1 MEPDYQ
7 DLLQKPRFR
16 KTSLLFFL
24 AGVYNFGIAAFF
36 LMSNPLGEAF
46 SLVHFAVAM
55 LFVFGV
61 MLCNIAINPVRYNR
75 LIPYAVLRN
84 LAYCAL
90 AGWCFYKGQI
100 SWEWMAPAIVDGVLL
115 VLFLVA
121 WGRLFGEED
130 VI

>member
-7 DLLQKPRFR
+7 DLLEKPKFR
-16 KTSLLFFL
+16 KISLLFFL

-61 MLCNIAINPVRYNR
+61 LLCNIAVNPPRYKR

-84 LAYCAL
+84 LAYCGL
-90 AGWCFYKGQI
+90 AGWYLYQGQLP
-100 SWEWMAPAIVDGVLL
+100 WQWLAPAIADGVLL
-115 VLFLVA
+115 VLFLAA
-121 WGRLFGEED
+121 WARMLGEED
-130 VI
+130 